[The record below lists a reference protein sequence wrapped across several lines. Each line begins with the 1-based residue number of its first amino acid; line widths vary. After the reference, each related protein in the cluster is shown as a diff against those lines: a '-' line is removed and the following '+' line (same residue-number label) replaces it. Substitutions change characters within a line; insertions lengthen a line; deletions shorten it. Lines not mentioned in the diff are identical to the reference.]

1 MKILFLS
8 DNFPPEV
15 NAPATRTVEH
25 CMEWVKQGHEV
36 TVITCVPNFPKGR
49 IFEGYEN
56 KRKQVEYIHGIKVIR
71 VWTYIASNKGFLK
84 RTLDYISFGVSSF
97 FAGLFVKT
105 DIIVATS
112 PQFFSAMSGHWL
124 SFFKGKKWIMEVRD
138 LWPES
143 IKAVGALSGESFIY
157 KRLEV
162 IEKQM
167 YQSASKIVVVTDTF
181 KKIIEGRGVDSNKI
195 HVIKNGVKL
204 DRFKKLPKDEE
215 LLEELKLKGKFI
227 VGYIGTHGLAHKLDF
242 IIESAAKVK
251 NEKIHFLFLGDGA
264 EKAKILKI
272 VEDKNLKNVIMLP
285 FVSKQE
291 VVRYISITDVALVP
305 LKKSYLFKTVI
316 PSKIF
321 ENAAME
327 KPILLGVEGESKK
340 IIETYKAGLCFEPEN
355 EKEFLEKLNQLVE
368 NQDIYKSC
376 QDGCKRLALDF
387 NRVKLAN
394 NMLEIIEN

>member
-1 MKILFLS
+1 M
-8 DNFPPEV
+8 
-15 NAPATRTVEH
+15 
-25 CMEWVKQGHEV
+25 
-36 TVITCVPNFPKGR
+36 
-49 IFEGYEN
+49 
-56 KRKQVEYIHGIKVIR
+56 
-71 VWTYIASNKGFLK
+71 
-84 RTLDYISFGVSSF
+84 
-97 FAGLFVKT
+97 
-105 DIIVATS
+105 
-112 PQFFSAMSGHWL
+112 
-124 SFFKGKKWIMEVRD
+124 
-138 LWPES
+138 
-143 IKAVGALSGESFIY
+143 
-157 KRLEV
+157 
-162 IEKQM
+162 
-167 YQSASKIVVVTDTF
+167 VTDTF
-181 KKIIEGRGVDSNKI
+181 KKIIEGRGIDSNKI

-215 LLEELKLKGKFI
+215 LLEELKLKGKFV

-242 IIESAAKVK
+242 IIECAAKVK

-264 EKAKILKI
+264 EKAKILKM
-272 VEDKNLKNVIMLP
+272 VEDKNLKNVTMLP

-305 LKKSYLFKTVI
+305 LKKSDTFKTVI

-327 KPILLGVEGESKK
+327 KPILLGVEGESKE

-355 EKEFLEKLNQLVE
+355 EKEFLEKLNQLVG

-376 QDGCKRLALDF
+376 QDGCKKLALDF